1 MLYVLS
7 VLKFLVDPLNL
18 VVFVACGL
26 VARSPVVAAVAGAV
40 WGVIVFQLLGEAIPI
55 AEKRAALAVY
65 IVGGVAGV
73 FAVYGAKRAW
83 QRLSGSAG

>member
-18 VVFVACGL
+18 VVFLACGL
-26 VARSPVVAAVAGAV
+26 VSRSPVVAAVAGAV
-40 WGVIVFQLLGEAIPI
+40 WGVVVFQLLAGGVPI
-55 AEKRAALAVY
+55 AERRDALAVY
-65 IVGGVAGV
+65 IVGGVVGV
-73 FAVYGAKRAW
+73 LAVYGAKRAW